1 MMHAAARRYCCSLRL
16 RSECCNRA
24 WNAGIAAPKLDPEA
38 TLNDNSR
45 QLTEAI
51 TAFYFI
57 CDMMLSNDQIEE
69 LELGSSL
76 S

>member
-24 WNAGIAAPKLDPEA
+24 WNTGIAPPKLDPEA
-38 TLNDNSR
+38 IHYNSR

-69 LELGSSL
+69 LEIGSSL